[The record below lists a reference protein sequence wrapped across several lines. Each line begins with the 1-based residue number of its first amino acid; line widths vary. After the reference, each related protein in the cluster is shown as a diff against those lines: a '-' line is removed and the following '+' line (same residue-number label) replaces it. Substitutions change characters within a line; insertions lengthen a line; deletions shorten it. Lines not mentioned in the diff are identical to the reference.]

1 MLHLTFMCEEQS
13 CFIPSRSLV
22 AKDLDGDGNE
32 DLVVGSPGYSTSNEP
47 QRGRVYI
54 LYSMYRDG
62 EVFSV
67 VLRSWLKVINRKV
80 AMFIDLWKQKIITEE
95 DFYIYYVLKFNDFF
109 LCFLIFR
116 EQWTSLCKENKIL
129 CSKMIPIVI
138 ENN

>member
-1 MLHLTFMCEEQS
+1 MLHLTFMCDEQS

-80 AMFIDLWKQKIITEE
+80 AMFFDLWKQKIITEE
-95 DFYIYYVLKFNDFF
+95 DFYTSIYYVLKFNDFF
-109 LCFLIFR
+109 YV
-116 EQWTSLCKENKIL
+116 S
-129 CSKMIPIVI
+129 
-138 ENN
+138 